1 MLEGKAG
8 RSLLYLFVLRRR
20 EYPMSEKMGNHRLRV
35 FLVVATIIGTSL
47 AHYLTPSSLILWHNI
62 FQRLY
67 YLPIVYAAVSFGWI
81 AGILTALISA
91 IFYLPHILMAW
102 HDYPGYV
109 INQYA
114 EIVLFFLV
122 GATTG
127 LLADEQR
134 KKRVELEK
142 TTRQLEQANQDL
154 RDSFEHLK
162 RADRMAAVGNLSAGL
177 AHEIRNPLASIE
189 GAAGILE
196 RGPIEEEQRLEFL
209 GIIKK
214 ECRRVNRLLG
224 DLLNF
229 ARPRPPQRQRIG
241 LEPLLDSVVSLV
253 QHAAEK
259 NDILIRKEV
268 TPPGLML
275 DADGEQL
282 KQVFL
287 NILLNAIQAMPEGGE
302 IRLVAHP
309 QNSSL
314 LIAIVDQGSGIAS
327 ENADKLFNPFFT
339 TKEDGTGLGLAVAH
353 QIVTRHGGLLQ
364 ATNNAERGMTFTVIL
379 PQAREVA

>member
-1 MLEGKAG
+1 MNETT
-8 RSLLYLFVLRRR
+8 
-20 EYPMSEKMGNHRLRV
+20 GNHRIRV
-35 FLVVATIIGTSL
+35 ILVVVTIIGTSL

-134 KKRVELEK
+134 KKRMELEEAA
-142 TTRQLEQANQDL
+142 RQLEQANREL

-189 GAAGILE
+189 GAAAILE
-196 RGPIEEEQRLEFL
+196 RGPLSEEQRIEFF

-253 QHAAEK
+253 QHAAEQ
-259 NDILIRKEV
+259 NVILIRKEFSS
-268 TPPGLML
+268 PGLML

-287 NILLNAIQAMPEGGE
+287 NLLLNAIQAMPEGGE
-302 IRLVAHP
+302 IRLIAHS
-309 QNSSL
+309 QNSGI
-314 LIAIVDQGSGIAS
+314 LIAIADQGSGMEP
-327 ENADKLFNPFFT
+327 ENVDKLFNPFFT
-339 TKEDGTGLGLAVAH
+339 TKENGTGLGLAVAH
-353 QIVTRHGGLLQ
+353 QIVARHGGVLQ
-364 ATNNAERGMTFTVIL
+364 ASNNEDRGMTFTVIL
-379 PQAREVA
+379 PQAQEVA